1 MRRVLF
7 AILVLIFLLPVASAL
22 TVSVTGNC
30 LNKQVKVTTDQ
41 EAMIIFRINSGTP
54 IFASASPSNPAYF
67 IPRVEGELNV
77 TAIAGDETSS
87 TVIQITECSSSS
99 SGGGSKYTYT
109 LPSGTFDVLGKE
121 VQWRTAYGAL
131 KKAAEI
137 LHFTITPELTEWGIF
152 VKCIKSLCKGD
163 IGETSGWMYWVNYP
177 NDPLPGVA
185 ATDFRVN
192 PGDVV
197 VWYFS
202 RSMSETPESSPYKI
216 QISLGDN
223 YEVYVSI
230 VWPKKVSP
238 FPEFTFTPQNPMVGE
253 EVTFNASK
261 SSDDGEIISYLWDF
275 GDGRGGEGVVV
286 THTYTQPGTYRVELT
301 VVDDDG
307 LSSSISKNVTV
318 TQPESVLNM
327 SYPLVLKPG
336 NAVNV
341 SVSEEVAE
349 NLSITGLWVDNRD
362 RTLKISLS
370 KANTP
375 PGVIYGT
382 IYSCFDL
389 EVNSTVDVKIRFK
402 VPRELAEGREVV
414 MMKFNG
420 SWIDIPTE
428 RTGEDEKYLYY
439 AAEVSDFSIF
449 AVTIKWSN
457 FPLNAS
463 DERIVKALKWLRSIQ
478 NDDGGFANPDENCSV
493 AKTSWAVMAIV
504 AAGQSP
510 HEWRKNG
517 NSPIDF
523 MREKLKDEIGVMGTA
538 DYARTILALVYA
550 DENPRNFA
558 GFDLVNMLKSKMKEN
573 GQIGDFVYTTI
584 WGMLALSAVGEDVSK
599 SAEWLKTQ
607 QNPDGGFSWNVG
619 EKSDF
624 DDTAAA
630 IQALIAAGEP
640 KDSKCILKALD
651 YLKEG
656 QNDDGGMRYFGN
668 SASNA
673 ASDAWAIQALVA
685 AGINPAEWMKNNHSV
700 VEHLLSLQTEEG
712 YFMYTDYQTSNPG
725 YMTVSAI
732 MALLGKP
739 HPIKVTAA
747 SSETSINATAGSNMD
762 TETATT
768 TVNQTEETA
777 AVTATVTAT
786 QAEKSA
792 PGFLTV
798 TALLAALAAA
808 GLKGRKRE

>member
-99 SGGGSKYTYT
+99 SGGGGSKYTYT
-109 LPSGTFDVLGKE
+109 LPSGTFEVLGRE
-121 VQWRTAYGAL
+121 VEWRTAYGAL
-131 KKAAEI
+131 KKAGEI
-137 LHFTITPELTEWGIF
+137 LHFTVTPELTEWGIF
-152 VKCIKSLCKGD
+152 VKCVKSLCKGD

-192 PGDVV
+192 PGDVI

-275 GDGRGGEGVVV
+275 GDGKGGEGVVV

-318 TQPESVLNM
+318 TQPESVLNI
-327 SYPLVLKPG
+327 SYPIVLKPG
-336 NAVNV
+336 NALNV

-349 NLSITGLWVDNRD
+349 NLSITELWVDSRD
-362 RTLKISLS
+362 RALNISLS
-370 KANTP
+370 KANAP
-375 PGVIYGT
+375 LGVVYGT
-382 IYSCFDL
+382 IYSSFDL
-389 EVNSTVDVKIRFK
+389 ELNNSVAVKIHFR

-420 SWIDIPTE
+420 SWVEIPAE
-428 RTGEDEKYLYY
+428 KTGEDEEYIYY
-439 AAEVSDFSIF
+439 VAEVNNFSIF
-449 AVTIKWSN
+449 AITIKWRD
-457 FPLNAS
+457 FPLNTS

-478 NDDGGFANPDENCSV
+478 NSDGGFANPGENSSV

-504 AAGQSP
+504 AAGQDP

-523 MREKLKDEIGVMGTA
+523 MRGKMKEEIGVMGTA

-550 DENPRNFA
+550 NENPRDFA
-558 GFDLVNMLKSKMKEN
+558 GFDLVSMLKSKMKKN

-584 WGMLALSAVGEDVSK
+584 WGVLALSAVGENVSK
-599 SAEWLKTQ
+599 SVEWLKTQ
-607 QNPDGGFSWNVG
+607 QNPDGGLSWNVG
-619 EKSDF
+619 EESDF
-624 DDTAAA
+624 DDTAAV

-640 KDSKCILKALD
+640 MDSECILKALN

-673 ASDAWAIQALVA
+673 ASDAWTIQALVA
-685 AGINPAEWMKNNHSV
+685 AGINPAEWKKNNRSV

-712 YFMYTDYQTSNPG
+712 YFMYTDYQASNPG

-739 HPIKVTAA
+739 HPIKVTAIP
-747 SSETSINATAGSNMD
+747 ETSINATTGSDME
-762 TETATT
+762 TVTATT
-768 TVNQTEETA
+768 TVNQTEGVATITA
-777 AVTATVTAT
+777 ITAT
-786 QAEKSA
+786 QAEKSL
-792 PGFLTV
+792 PGFLAV
-798 TALLAALAAA
+798 TSLLAALVAA
-808 GLKGRKRE
+808 GLKRRKGR